1 MKIALRIEIMK
12 DCPTLNNKEWTPQSW
27 QTRTALQQPEYADP
41 AKLETCLGI
50 LRSKPPLVSKGEI
63 DRLRDELADAAQGK
77 RFVLHGGDCAERFTD
92 CTASAIESKLKV
104 LLQMSLV
111 LTYGTRKPLIR
122 IGRMAGQY
130 AKPRSNNY
138 EEQNGEKL
146 PVYRGDLVN
155 ETEFDAASRNPN
167 SYRMIDGY
175 HHSAACL
182 NYLRALIEGGFADL
196 HHPELWNLSFME
208 TSPNRKAYQ
217 KMVDA
222 INDSITFMETI
233 SQSDESLRRVEFY
246 TSHEALLLPY
256 EEALTRYSDNHTP
269 YNHSAH
275 YLWLGYRTSGL
286 EDAHVEYLRGIRNP
300 IGIKA
305 GAAMNEETLIQII
318 DRIDPDREPGRI
330 TIITR
335 FGADNVSKQLPRF
348 VQAVEKSGHKVVWS
362 CDPMHGNTET
372 AVDGLKTRRLDAI
385 FSELEQTF
393 EQHNK
398 LGTFLGGVHIELT
411 GEAVTECIGGSGGV
425 TESDLHKCYETACDP
440 RLNGMQ
446 ALEMAF
452 LLARLLR

>member
-1 MKIALRIEIMK
+1 MNDL
-12 DCPTLNNKEWTPQSW
+12 PTLNHKEWTPQSW
-27 QTRTALQQPEYADP
+27 RKRTALQQPEYADP
-41 AKLETCLGI
+41 SKLEACLGI

-138 EEQNGEKL
+138 EEQNGVKL

-155 ETEFDAASRNPN
+155 ETEFNAESRNPD
-167 SYRMIDGY
+167 SHRMIDGY

-222 INDSITFMETI
+222 INDAITFMETI
-233 SQSDESLRRVEFY
+233 SHSDDSLRRVEFY

-256 EEALTRYSDNHTP
+256 EEALTRYSDNNTP

-275 YLWLGYRTSGL
+275 FLWLGYRTSGL

-305 GAAMNEETLIQII
+305 GSAMDEETLIKII

-335 FGADNVSKQLPRF
+335 FGAENVSKQLPRF
-348 VQAVEKSGHKVVWS
+348 VQAVEQSGHPVLWS

-372 AVDGLKTRRLDAI
+372 AADGLKTRRLDAI

-425 TESDLHKCYETACDP
+425 TESDLHQCYETACDP
-440 RLNGMQ
+440 RLNGAQ

-452 LLARLLR
+452 LIARLLR